1 VLYVPRIVDAL
12 LANGLSRSGAVLVDG
27 PKATGKTESATRQ
40 AGSVV
45 RLDVD
50 QPSREAARV
59 DPRLLLEGARP
70 RLLDEWQLFPE
81 LWDHVRRAV
90 DDAEDPGQFL
100 LTGSATPRDDGR
112 RHSGA
117 GRFSTLRMRPM
128 SVHELGASSDEV
140 GLQELFAGADPSG
153 AQASLELGHTLELLV
168 NGGWPQQLRQ
178 PDPRFVVD
186 YLEQIIH
193 VDINEVGTNA
203 RRRDPD
209 KVRAC
214 VASLARN
221 VATAAGDATIAK
233 DINVQRATVGTY
245 LGALQRLMITED
257 QPAFNVH
264 LRSSRNLRSTP
275 HRHFVDPSL
284 ATAALRTGV
293 DALLQDLPFAGL
305 LFESMV
311 VRDLRVLSQPLD
323 GVVRYFHTDAH
334 EIDAIVDL
342 PDGRWA
348 AIEVKLGGQEL
359 IDAGAASLLAA
370 VDSIDPDRTPRP
382 AFTAVVT
389 ATGQYAYRRD
399 DGVVVLPLGTLR
411 P

>member
-1 VLYVPRIVDAL
+1 MRYSPRVVDEL
-12 LANGLSRSGAVLVDG
+12 LASSLARSGAVLVEG
-27 PKATGKTESATRQ
+27 PKATGKTETATRQ

-50 QPSREAARV
+50 QQAREAARV
-59 DPRLLLEGARP
+59 DPQLLLEGARP
-70 RLLDEWQLFPE
+70 RLLDEWQLFPG
-81 LWDHVRRAV
+81 LWNQVRRAV
-90 DDAEDPGQFL
+90 DDAGTPGQFL
-100 LTGSATPRDDGR
+100 LTGSATPRDDER

-128 SVHELGASSDEV
+128 SLHELGASSDEV
-140 GLQELFAGADPSG
+140 GLEELFDGEDPSG
-153 AQASLELGHTLELLV
+153 SKSALELGDMLELLV
-168 NGGWPQQLRQ
+168 TGGWPQQLRQ

-193 VDINEVGTNA
+193 VDINEVGSNT

-214 VASLARN
+214 LASLARN
-221 VATAAGDATIAK
+221 IATAAGDATIAK
-233 DINVQRATVGTY
+233 DIDVQRATVDVY

-264 LRSSRNLRSTP
+264 LRSSRNLRSRP

-284 ATAALRTGV
+284 ATAALRTSV
-293 DALLQDLPFAGL
+293 DALLQDLRFAGL
-305 LFESMV
+305 LFESLV

-323 GVVRYFHTDAH
+323 GAVRYFETDAH
-334 EIDAIVDL
+334 EIDAIIDL

-348 AIEVKLGGQEL
+348 AVEIKLGGQEL
-359 IDAGAASLLAA
+359 IDAGAASVRAA
-370 VDSIDPDRTPRP
+370 VDSIDPERTPRP
-382 AFTAVVT
+382 SFMAVVT
-389 ATGQYAYRRD
+389 ANGRYAYRRD
-399 DGVVVLPLGTLR
+399 DGVFVLPLGSLR

>member
-1 VLYVPRIVDAL
+1 MYVPRVVDAL
-12 LANGLSRSGAVLVDG
+12 LAQGLSRSGAVLIEG
-27 PKATGKTESATRQ
+27 TKAVGKTETATRQ

-50 QPSREAARV
+50 RQAREAARV
-59 DPRLLLEGARP
+59 DPQLLLDGARP
-70 RLLDEWQLFPE
+70 RLLDEWQVFPD

-90 DDAEDPGQFL
+90 DDADEPGQFL
-100 LTGSATPRDDGR
+100 LTGSATPRDDER

-117 GRFSTLRMRPM
+117 GRFATLRMRPM

-140 GLQELFAGADPSG
+140 ALEELFAGADPS
-153 AQASLELGHTLELLV
+153 ATEATLELGDTLELLV

-193 VDINEVGTNA
+193 VDINEVGTNE

-221 VATAAGDATIAK
+221 TATAAGDATIAK
-233 DINVQRATVGTY
+233 DVNVHRATVDTY
-245 LGALQRLMITED
+245 LGALKRLMVTED

-293 DALLQDLPFAGL
+293 DALLADLSFAGL

-323 GVVRYFHTDAH
+323 GVVRYFRTDAH
-334 EIDAIVDL
+334 EIDVVVDL

-359 IDAGAASLLAA
+359 IDAGAVSLLAA
-370 VDSIDPDRTPRP
+370 VDSIDPSRTPRP
-382 AFTAVVT
+382 AFKAIVT
-389 ATGQYAYRRD
+389 ATGQYAYRRN
-399 DGVVVLPLGTLR
+399 DGVLILPLSALR

>member
-1 VLYVPRIVDAL
+1 MLYVPRIVDAL

>member
-1 VLYVPRIVDAL
+1 MYTPRVVDAL
-12 LANGLSRSGAVLVDG
+12 LASSLRRTGAVLVEG
-27 PKATGKTESATRQ
+27 AKATGKTETATRQ

-50 QPSREAARV
+50 EQAREAARI
-59 DPRLLLEGARP
+59 DPRLLLEGDRP
-70 RLLDEWQLFPE
+70 RLLDEWQLFPG

-100 LTGSATPRDDGR
+100 LTGSATPRDDER

-140 GLQELFAGADPSG
+140 GLQELFAGADPS
-153 AQASLELGHTLELLV
+153 ATRSALELGDTLELLV
-168 NGGWPQQLRQ
+168 NGGWPRQ
-178 PDPRFVVD
+178 IRRPDPRFVVD

-193 VDINEVGTNA
+193 VDINDVGTNT

-233 DINVQRATVGTY
+233 DIDVQRATVDTY

-284 ATAALRTGV
+284 ATAALRTSV

-323 GVVRYFHTDAH
+323 GVVRYFHTDDH
-334 EIDAIVDL
+334 EIDVIVDL

-348 AIEVKLGGQEL
+348 AIEVKLGGREL
-359 IDAGAASLLAA
+359 IDAAAASLLAA

-382 AFTAVVT
+382 AFKAIVT
-389 ATGQYAYRRD
+389 ATGRYAYRRD
-399 DGVVVLPLGTLR
+399 DEVLILPLGTLR

>member
-1 VLYVPRIVDAL
+1 MVYAPRVVDAL
-12 LANGLSRSGAVLVDG
+12 LADSLSRSGAVLVEG
-27 PKATGKTESATRQ
+27 PKATGKTETATRH

-50 QPSREAARV
+50 QQAREAARV
-59 DPRLLLEGARP
+59 DPRLLLEGPRP
-70 RLLDEWQLFPE
+70 RLLDEWQLFPA

-100 LTGSATPRDDGR
+100 LTGSATPRDDE

-128 SVHELGASSDEV
+128 SLHELGASSDEV
-140 GLQELFAGADPSG
+140 RLDELFAGADPS
-153 AQASLELGHTLELLV
+153 ATQARLELGDTLELLV
-168 NGGWPQQLRQ
+168 NGGWPQQLHQ

-186 YLEQIIH
+186 YLQQIIH

-221 VATAAGDATIAK
+221 VATAAGDATIAR
-233 DINVQRATVGTY
+233 DIDVQRATVDTY

-284 ATAALRTGV
+284 ATAALRTDV
-293 DALLQDLPFAGL
+293 DALLTDLPFAGL
-305 LFESMV
+305 LFESLV

-323 GVVRYFHTDAH
+323 GVVRYFRTDAH
-334 EIDAIVDL
+334 EIDVIVDL

-359 IDAGAASLLAA
+359 IDDGAASLLAA

-382 AFTAVVT
+382 AFKAVVT
-389 ATGQYAYRRD
+389 ATGRYAYRRD
-399 DGVVVLPLGTLR
+399 DDVLVLPLGALR